1 MNLVNIFQVGRGYT
15 TPTGIDFSAHEQLT
29 YGFTDSMSD
38 KTGRARGHVNSRI
51 PQNLVHQSGP
61 QGFRLTP
68 WSWTGGVWE
77 QRSGG

>member
-15 TPTGIDFSAHEQLT
+15 KPTGIDLSAHEQLT

-51 PQNLVHQSGP
+51 PVTDNMPDKTGTVNAG
-61 QGFRLTP
+61 RLP
-68 WSWTGGVWE
+68 
-77 QRSGG
+77 